1 MEIPSM
7 GVNLTNFK
15 LEFSCFLRRK
25 ISDITEV
32 NFCCWLINRSCYG
45 CLPARIF
52 LAYYFGPF
60 EGIHS
65 IKIYDIPEDIIK
77 SAEDAES
84 LAEMVFHM
92 VALYG

>member
-1 MEIPSM
+1 M
-7 GVNLTNFK
+7 GVNYENFK
-15 LEFSCFLRRK
+15 HDFYRALKRK
-25 ISDITEV
+25 ISDTTKED
-32 NFCCWLINRSCYG
+32 FQCWLNYRSYSYDFS
-45 CLPARIF
+45 PISNDIY

-65 IKIYDIPEDIIK
+65 IKIYYIPEDIIK
-77 SAEDAES
+77 SAEDVES